1 MAIHNELKKLRAENN
16 FTLKALASKVGY
28 GTGNLS
34 SYETGKLKA
43 KDPTLIRILTR
54 GYGLTKNEAGVRV
67 AEWRKAELE
76 ETYHL
81 ELAQTPVA
89 YNKGKNIPKKTLDDF
104 LKEEGFDQ
112 KAIDKIKREIE
123 KYR

>member
-1 MAIHNELKKLRAENN
+1 M
-16 FTLKALASKVGY
+16 GY

-43 KDPTLIRILTR
+43 KDATLIRILTK
-54 GYGLTKNEAGVRV
+54 GYGITKKEAGIRV

-81 ELAQTPVA
+81 ELSQSSVP
-89 YNKGKNIPKKTLDDF
+89 YNKGKKGQPKTLDDY
-104 LKEEGFDQ
+104 LKEEGFD
-112 KAIDKIKREIE
+112 KKVIEKIKREID